1 MEFLHTNNGV
11 LYCGKN
17 PIILRGMGLGG
28 WLLPEGYMWKFYT
41 KCDRPRRME
50 KLLRELCGERYAEAF
65 WERYYDRYITERDI
79 AWIAGQGLNSVRL
92 AMNARHLFD
101 IGEQDSGSDSI
112 RHICGMWTTAWHGVK
127 NTGYICSWICTAR
140 RGDRR
145 GKTLTTANRIS
156 RSCLRTRRNQDILV
170 EMWRLLASS
179 LRE

>member
-1 MEFLHTNNGV
+1 
-11 LYCGKN
+11 
-17 PIILRGMGLGG
+17 MGLGG

-101 IGEQDSGSDSI
+101 IGEQDTVRFHTAYL
-112 RHICGMWTTAWHGVK
+112 RHVDDCLAWCKKYGIYLFLDMHGA
-127 NTGYICSWICTAR
+127 TH
-140 RGDRR
+140 
-145 GKTLTTANRIS
+145 
-156 RSCLRTRRNQDILV
+156 
-170 EMWRLLASS
+170 
-179 LRE
+179 

>member
-101 IGEQDSGSDSI
+101 IGEQDTVRFHTAYLRHVDDCLAWCKKYGIWNTSI
-112 RHICGMWTTAWHGVK
+112 CWRCLHAAIMTASLWTLQLWPYRFFLLK
-127 NTGYICSWICTAR
+127 RTGGAPLRIPAFWFR
-140 RGDRR
+140 R
-145 GKTLTTANRIS
+145 
-156 RSCLRTRRNQDILV
+156 
-170 EMWRLLASS
+170 
-179 LRE
+179 

>member
-79 AWIAGQGLNSVRL
+79 AWIAGQRLNSERL
-92 AMNARHLFD
+92 AMNAR
-101 IGEQDSGSDSI
+101 Q
-112 RHICGMWTTAWHGVK
+112 
-127 NTGYICSWICTAR
+127 
-140 RGDRR
+140 
-145 GKTLTTANRIS
+145 
-156 RSCLRTRRNQDILV
+156 
-170 EMWRLLASS
+170 
-179 LRE
+179 